1 VLKPGKQKD
10 SFTKP
15 YHEMTEFEKATYNL
29 IHQMRLEIT
38 QEAIQTKLLQYIK
51 ENRDEIKLNEFC

>member
-1 VLKPGKQKD
+1 
-10 SFTKP
+10 
-15 YHEMTEFEKATYNL
+15 MTEFEKATYNL